1 MAESRNPAANSA
13 KKKRR
18 GPGKKFEKGNPY
30 RFEPGES
37 GNPDGRPKT
46 NRSPSEVL
54 QELERLAF
62 ANMLDYMTV
71 TESGE
76 AFVDLS
82 KLTREQAAAIQEI
95 KVDEAA
101 GGAGDGKREK
111 VQRTTFKLSDK
122 TKNLELLG
130 RFHKLWTDKVEVSA
144 SDGLIQRLMAGRK
157 RMSSSQ

>member
-1 MAESRNPAANSA
+1 MPEDKPRAFRN
-13 KKKRR
+13 KRKPR
-18 GPGKKFEKGNPY
+18 GKPFEPGNKLGN
-30 RFEPGES
+30 RFHPGES
-37 GNPDGRPKT
+37 GNPEGRPKT

-54 QELERLAF
+54 QEIESLAF
-62 ANMLDYMTV
+62 ANMIDYVTI

-101 GGAGDGKREK
+101 GGAGDGRREK

-130 RFHKLWTDKVEVSA
+130 RFHKLWTDKVEFSGDDA
-144 SDGLIQRLMAGRK
+144 MIQRLLNGRK
-157 RMSSSQ
+157 RVSG